1 MIKEENRM
9 SSLPHQ
15 HRTLT
20 TKDRSVSEDRREKFI
35 VEIVLKGQK
44 MLTEVTRILAPLAL
58 LAGLAGA
65 AQAVTVFI
73 PEGSGNE
80 ILMVD
85 GATGQVIGRIE
96 GLEAVHG
103 LAGAPRVPY
112 LIAGSYA
119 EIAADEAVSIPNP
132 EGVTADEHAAHHAKP
147 AVGAMPKDAGRSILT
162 VLDVASGS
170 VVRRIDVP
178 GAVHHNAVSPDG
190 RFAAATHP
198 AGDGIS
204 VIDLETLSF
213 KAFIPTGST
222 PNYAIFSR
230 DGGTIYVSNTGNGT
244 ISEVDVAKGIVKRNI
259 LAGESPEHIVLS
271 RDGSTLYAVDA
282 DAGQVL
288 EIALSSGAIL
298 RSFQIGGELHGMD
311 LSEDSATLFVSGKGE
326 NKIAAIDLSSGS
338 VRSASLGPAPYHL
351 TTVTGTGKIYV
362 SSRDEPK
369 VWVVD
374 PVTLSATAEIA
385 VVGEGHQ
392 MVVLP

>member
-1 MIKEENRM
+1 M
-9 SSLPHQ
+9 SCLPHSL
-15 HRTLT
+15 RTLT
-20 TKDRSVSEDRREKFI
+20 ATDRSIAKAGGKKSTVKID
-35 VEIVLKGQK
+35 LKGQK
-44 MLTEVTRILAPLAL
+44 MLTEITRILAPLVL
-58 LAGLAGA
+58 LAGLTGA

-73 PEGSGNE
+73 PEGSGDQ

-85 GATGQVIGRIE
+85 AVTGQVIGRIE

-103 LAGAPRVPY
+103 LAGAAGLPY

-119 EIAADEAVSIPNP
+119 EITADEAASIPNP

-147 AVGAMPKDAGRSILT
+147 AAGAMPEDAGRSILT
-162 VLDVASGS
+162 VLDAESGS
-170 VVRRIDVP
+170 VVRRIEVP
-178 GAVHHNAVSPDG
+178 GAVHHTAISSDG
-190 RFAAATHP
+190 RLATATHP

-204 VIDLETLSF
+204 LIDLETLSF
-213 KAFIPTGST
+213 KAFIPTGSM
-222 PNYAIFSR
+222 PNYAIFSL

-244 ISEVDVAKGIVKRNI
+244 ISEVDVAKGIVMRNI
-259 LAGESPEHIVLS
+259 LAGEGPEHIVLS
-271 RDGSTLYAVDA
+271 SDGGTLYAVDA
-282 DAGQVL
+282 DAGQVH

-311 LSEDSATLFVSGKGE
+311 LSEDGATLFVSGKGE
-326 NKIAAIDLSSGS
+326 NKIVAVDLASGS
-338 VRSASLGPAPYHL
+338 VRSAPLEPAPYHL

-374 PVTLSATAEIA
+374 PATLTATAEIA